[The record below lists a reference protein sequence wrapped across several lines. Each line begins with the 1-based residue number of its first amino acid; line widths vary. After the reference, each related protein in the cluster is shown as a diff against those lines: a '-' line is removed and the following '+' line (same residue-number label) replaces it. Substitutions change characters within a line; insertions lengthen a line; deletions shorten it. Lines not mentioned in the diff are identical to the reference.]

1 MSASHPFVLYCISH
15 MVNKYQGSLPTCN
28 TYNHKHT
35 YSKGDSLF
43 ATFTIILTL
52 DEKIMTSAICHPVN
66 IIEEHSFHHPI
77 HRCIF
82 LLALVIFMKY
92 ICQNIMHWRM
102 KSYILM
108 QLLCLS
114 WY

>member
-1 MSASHPFVLYCISH
+1 

-77 HRCIF
+77 HLCIF

-108 QLLCLS
+108 QLLYLS